1 MYISIKVLQKYKPLD
16 ILLILYVC
24 MFLCMHLCNVCSSVN
39 LPQTGSIIGCRK
51 KSIW

>member
-16 ILLILYVC
+16 ILFDVV
-24 MFLCMHLCNVCSSVN
+24 CNVCSSVN